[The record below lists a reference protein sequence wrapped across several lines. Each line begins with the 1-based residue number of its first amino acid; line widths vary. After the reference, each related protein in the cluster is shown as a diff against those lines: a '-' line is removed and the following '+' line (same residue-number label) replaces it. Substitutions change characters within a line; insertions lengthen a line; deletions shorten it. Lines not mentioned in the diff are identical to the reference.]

1 MNGITAIRNELHAFI
16 DTMPERTLYALKPLL
31 TVLAETEPVIIET
44 DLTDEERAIIA
55 EGDRRF
61 KEHPETFV
69 PLESI
74 R

>member
-1 MNGITAIRNELHAFI
+1 MSDIRTEVHALI
-16 DTMPERTLYALKPLL
+16 DALPERALYALRPLL
-31 TVLAETEPVIIET
+31 SFLAETGPLIIET

-55 EGDRRF
+55 EGDRLF